1 MTQYRTENMGNSLQI
16 HVPSTVAITN
26 VSATAYPHGWFS
38 KLVWPFVR
46 VSQRI
51 SWTEAASSDGD
62 NDTREILFRAAD
74 AKAGEDR

>member
-1 MTQYRTENMGNSLQI
+1 MGNSLQI

-46 VSQRI
+46 VSQRME
-51 SWTEAASSDGD
+51 WTE
-62 NDTREILFRAAD
+62 AAD
-74 AKAGEDR
+74 AKAGEDAAR